1 MIILAG
7 SLYPGILGGPGTSI
21 ARSTP
26 ALPLYHTVNLFMY
39 LRKKIMGGGRDCWVR
54 VILMDWGVEDH
65 TLQLQWMPLLFKCI
79 FLEGLLLSFFL
90 FSLFFSFTI
99 LFFSFV
105 KYYLF
110 LLFFFPFPLSFFFSL
125 FFRHWSLVRG
135 ELPLV

>member
-1 MIILAG
+1 MVISI
-7 SLYPGILGGPGTSI
+7 ILGGPGTSI

-54 VILMDWGVEDH
+54 AILMDWGVEDH

-99 LFFSFV
+99 
-105 KYYLF
+105 
-110 LLFFFPFPLSFFFSL
+110 FFFFCKILSFSTVFFFLSLFHFFSL